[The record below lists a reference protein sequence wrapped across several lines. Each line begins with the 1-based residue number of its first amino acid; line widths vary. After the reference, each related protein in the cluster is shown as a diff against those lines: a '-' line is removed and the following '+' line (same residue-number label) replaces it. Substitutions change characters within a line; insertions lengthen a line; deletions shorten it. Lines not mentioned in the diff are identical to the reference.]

1 MNQSSDRAVVIAID
15 GPAGAGKSTIA
26 MGVARAL
33 GFQLIDTG
41 AIYRTVAYTALDR
54 GVDLSD
60 GEALA
65 NIARELDFHFELAAD
80 GKKNLIF
87 CNGEQLGD
95 EIRSPAVSQSAS
107 KVSSRPEVRAALL
120 ELQRSLGRARSSVL
134 EGRDIGTVVFPDAD
148 LKIFL
153 TATAEERARRRTMQ
167 MKERGEQADYAE
179 ILAEIQE
186 RDARDIQR
194 EHAPLKQADD
204 AVAIDST
211 SLGIG
216 GIVDKIVALVAD

>member
-1 MNQSSDRAVVIAID
+1 MQASNERAVVVAID

-26 MGVARAL
+26 MGVAREL

-41 AIYRTVAYTALDR
+41 AIYRTVAHTALER
-54 GVDLSD
+54 GVDLDD

-65 NIARELDFHFELAAD
+65 AIARELDFRFEL
-80 GKKNLIF
+80 GVGGSKNHIH

-95 EIRSPAVSQSAS
+95 EIRTPEVSLSAS

-120 ELQRSLGRARSSVL
+120 ELQRQLGRARSSVL

-148 LKIFL
+148 LKVFL

-167 MKERGEQADYAE
+167 MRERGEEADYAQ
-179 ILAEIQE
+179 ILADIQE
-186 RDARDIQR
+186 RDARDIER

-211 SLGIG
+211 SMSIG
-216 GIVDKIVALVAD
+216 QIVDKIVALVAE

>member
-1 MNQSSDRAVVIAID
+1 MNQSSDSAIVIAID

-26 MGVARAL
+26 MGVAHAL

-41 AIYRTVAYTALDR
+41 AIYRAVTFTALER
-54 GVDLSD
+54 GVDLAD

-65 NIARELDFHFELAAD
+65 GIARELDFRFELAAD
-80 GKKNLIF
+80 GKKNFIY
-87 CNGEQLGD
+87 CNDKQLGD
-95 EIRSPAVSQSAS
+95 EIRSPEVSQSTS
-107 KVSSRPEVRAALL
+107 KVSSKPEVRAALL
-120 ELQRSLGRARSSVL
+120 DLQRALGQASSSVL

-153 TATAEERARRRTMQ
+153 TATAEERAKRRTAQ
-167 MKERGEQADYAE
+167 MMERGERADYDE

-186 RDARDIQR
+186 RDARDTQR
-194 EHAPLKQADD
+194 EYAPLKQADD

-211 SLGIG
+211 ALEIDR
-216 GIVDKIVALVAD
+216 IVAKIVALVTD